1 MTRIR
6 RRSRAG
12 ARAIVVLI
20 LALACAVTAL
30 AAVNDLNEAGRAAY
44 ARGDYEAA
52 ERLFSQA
59 IAQAPDEPMLHYHRG
74 VALMRLSRWQEAY
87 TAFENTLRLRPAADV
102 AAAAKAG
109 MSSVAPLIK
118 APAVKTPALKTSR
131 GDEVSIPLR
140 RVARVWM
147 ASVRL
152 NNSRTVDLVV
162 DTGASACVI
171 SPELAAD
178 LGIQPGPSAE
188 SVTMQVVGART
199 TGPLVKLASVS
210 VGGAEAEDVIA
221 VIHPVGPGIHG
232 LLGNSFLAR
241 FTVTLDPQE
250 GVLHLRPR

>member
-1 MTRIR
+1 MTRMR
-6 RRSRAG
+6 RRSRAAAG
-12 ARAIVVLI
+12 VIVAMI

-59 IAQAPDEPMLHYHRG
+59 IAQAPDEPVLHYHRG
-74 VALMRLSRWQEAY
+74 VALMRLSRWLEAY
-87 TAFENTLRLRPAADV
+87 AAFENTLRLRPAADV
-102 AAAAKAG
+102 AAAAKSG

-118 APAVKTPALKTSR
+118 APAPKTGRA
-131 GDEVSIPLR
+131 DDVSIPLR

-147 ASVRL
+147 VSVRL

-171 SPELAAD
+171 SPELAVD
-178 LGIQPGPSAE
+178 LGIAPGPRAE

-199 TGPLVKLASVS
+199 TGPIVKLASVR
-210 VGGAEAEDVIA
+210 VGAAEVEDVTA
-221 VIHPVGPGIHG
+221 VVHPIGPGIHG
-232 LLGNSFLAR
+232 LLGNSFLAH

>member
-1 MTRIR
+1 MTLVWRCLR
-6 RRSRAG
+6 RG
-12 ARAIVVLI
+12 ARAMLVLPV
-20 LALACAVTAL
+20 AFTFAVTAGP
-30 AAVNDLNEAGRAAY
+30 AVADLNEAGRAAY

-59 IAQAPDEPMLHYHRG
+59 IAQAPEEPLLHYHRG

-87 TAFENTLRLRPAADV
+87 AAFERALGLRPPADL

-109 MSSVAPLIK
+109 MNSVAPLIK
-118 APAVKTPALKTSR
+118 APAVKTGR
-131 GDEVSIPLR
+131 VDDVSVPLR

-152 NNSRTVDLVV
+152 NNSRTVELVV
-162 DTGASACVI
+162 DTGASSCVI

-178 LGIQPGPSAE
+178 LGIEPGSRAE

-199 TGPLVKLASVS
+199 TGPIVKLASVR
-210 VGGAEAEDVIA
+210 VGGAEAEDVTA
-221 VIHPVGPGIHG
+221 VVHPVGPGIHG

>member
-1 MTRIR
+1 MTRRWPQPR
-6 RRSRAG
+6 RG
-12 ARAIVVLI
+12 AREI
-20 LALACAVTAL
+20 LALLLTLAFAVTAG
-30 AAVNDLNEAGRAAY
+30 AAVADLNEAGRAAY

-59 IAQAPDEPMLHYHRG
+59 IAQAPDEPLLHYHRG

-87 TAFENTLRLRPAADV
+87 TAFESALRLRPAADV

-118 APAVKTPALKTSR
+118 APAVKTGRA
-131 GDEVSIPLR
+131 DDVSIPLR

-152 NNSRTVDLVV
+152 NNSRTVELVV

-178 LGIQPGPSAE
+178 LGIEPGPRAE

-199 TGPLVKLASVS
+199 TGPIVKLASVR
-210 VGGAEAEDVIA
+210 VGTAEAEDVTA
-221 VIHPVGPGIHG
+221 VVHPIGPGIHG

>member
-1 MTRIR
+1 M
-6 RRSRAG
+6 
-12 ARAIVVLI
+12 I
-20 LALACAVTAL
+20 LALLLTLAFAVTAG
-30 AAVNDLNEAGRAAY
+30 AAAADLNEAGRAAY
-44 ARGDYEAA
+44 ARGDYAAA

-59 IAQAPDEPMLHYHRG
+59 IAQVPDEPVLHYHRG

-87 TAFENTLRLRPAADV
+87 TAFENALRLRPAPDV

-118 APAVKTPALKTSR
+118 APAAKTGRA
-131 GDEVSIPLR
+131 DDVSIPLR
-140 RVARVWM
+140 RLGGVWM

-152 NNSRTVDLVV
+152 NDSRTVEFMV
-162 DTGASACVI
+162 DTGASSCVI

-178 LGIQPGPSAE
+178 LGIEPGPRAE
-188 SVTMQVVGART
+188 SVTMQVVGGRT
-199 TGPLVKLASVS
+199 RGPLVKLASVR
-210 VGGAEAEDVIA
+210 VGSAEAEDVTA
-221 VIHPVGPGIHG
+221 VVHPIGPGVHG

>member
-1 MTRIR
+1 MTRMWPR
-6 RRSRAG
+6 PRG
-12 ARAIVVLI
+12 GTRAILGLLLT
-20 LALACAVTAL
+20 LAFAVTAD
-30 AAVNDLNEAGRAAY
+30 AAVADLNEAGRAAY

-59 IAQAPDEPMLHYHRG
+59 IAQAPDEPLLHYHRG

-87 TAFENTLRLRPAADV
+87 TAFESALRLRPAADV

-118 APAVKTPALKTSR
+118 APTVKTGRA
-131 GDEVSIPLR
+131 DDVSIPLR

-152 NNSRTVDLVV
+152 NNSRTVE

-178 LGIQPGPSAE
+178 LGIEPGPRAE

-199 TGPLVKLASVS
+199 TGPIVKLASVR
-210 VGGAEAEDVIA
+210 VGGAEAEDVTA
-221 VIHPVGPGIHG
+221 VVHPIGPGIHG

>member
-1 MTRIR
+1 MM
-6 RRSRAG
+6 
-12 ARAIVVLI
+12 
-20 LALACAVTAL
+20 LALLLTLAFAVTAG
-30 AAVNDLNEAGRAAY
+30 AAVTDLNEAGRAAY

-59 IAQAPDEPMLHYHRG
+59 IAQAPDEPLLHYHRG

-87 TAFENTLRLRPAADV
+87 TAFESALRLRPAADV

-118 APAVKTPALKTSR
+118 APAVKTARADDAS
-131 GDEVSIPLR
+131 VPLR

-152 NNSRTVDLVV
+152 NNSRTVEFIV
-162 DTGASACVI
+162 DTGASSCVI

-178 LGIQPGPSAE
+178 LGIEPGPRAE
-188 SVTMQVVGART
+188 SVTMQVVGGRT

-210 VGGAEAEDVIA
+210 VGSAEAEDVTA
-221 VIHPVGPGIHG
+221 VIHPIGPGVHG